1 MTFPVIAITLLTD
14 QHPPD
19 PVSGGAFGPNAVSDT
34 GDSDTVNRPGDG
46 DGGPEVAVMEKKLY
60 EMQAELCKTLS
71 NPKRLEILDILKE
84 RQEISVNQLAEML
97 EIPKANTSQHLAVL
111 RQAGVV
117 NTRKDGINVYYS
129 LKSEKISEACSLTRQ
144 ILLERLQDHVNLSD
158 LIQKTAD

>member
-1 MTFPVIAITLLTD
+1 MCYPVIKSTGCME
-14 QHPPD
+14 
-19 PVSGGAFGPNAVSDT
+19 VRRVFAVE
-34 GDSDTVNRPGDG
+34 GEIRGLQG
-46 DGGPEVAVMEKKLY
+46 KFKGIAMEKKLY

-84 RQEISVNQLAEML
+84 REEISVNQLAELL

-129 LKSEKISEACSLTRQ
+129 LRSAKISEACSLTRQ
-144 ILLERLQDHVNLSD
+144 ILLERLEDHVSLSD
-158 LIQKTAD
+158 LIKKNGK

>member
-1 MTFPVIAITLLTD
+1 MSIAG
-14 QHPPD
+14 
-19 PVSGGAFGPNAVSDT
+19 VGCGKKGFGT
-34 GDSDTVNRPGDG
+34 GDQVTT
-46 DGGPEVAVMEKKLY
+46 MEKKLY

-84 RQEISVNQLAEML
+84 RQEISVNQLAELL

-117 NTRKDGINVYYS
+117 NTRKEGINVYYS
-129 LKSEKISEACSLTRQ
+129 LRSVKISEACSLTRQ

-158 LIQKTAD
+158 LIQQGD

>member
-1 MTFPVIAITLLTD
+1 MHVEAKPVM
-14 QHPPD
+14 
-19 PVSGGAFGPNAVSDT
+19 
-34 GDSDTVNRPGDG
+34 
-46 DGGPEVAVMEKKLY
+46 PEALQRNLKMEKRLY

-84 RQEISVNQLAEML
+84 REEISVNQLAEML

-129 LKSEKISEACSLTRQ
+129 LRSAKISEACSLTRQ
-144 ILLERLQDHVNLSD
+144 ILLERLEDHVSLSD
-158 LIQKTAD
+158 LIRKNDD